1 MDVEVT
7 GAAELA
13 RKLGS
18 NIDNAVQPALVAIG
32 AVLQGIIAPYPPAPP
47 RRGRTWYERGYGTRY
62 ANGRGRK
69 TSQFLNRSWAVEPDP
84 VTNGAL
90 VTNRATYTKWV
101 HLAQTQTK
109 VHQRTGWITDRQG
122 VERATASGDIVRI
135 VEQALGKV
143 LPLEK

>member
-62 ANGRGRK
+62 ANGGGRK
-69 TSQFLNRSWAVEPDP
+69 TSQFLNRSWAVEPS
-84 VTNGAL
+84 GQRQAL